1 MLYTCYYCGHSGN
14 DVTHH
19 EEHRYP
25 ASRGGVRTV
34 DACRYCNTQK
44 GAKTAQEYARW
55 LKQHPDQMR
64 PGVPFADSNRG
75 RFVRR
80 MPS

>member
-1 MLYTCYYCGHSGN
+1 MFYTCYYCGHSGN

-19 EEHRYP
+19 EEHPYP
-25 ASRGGVRTV
+25 QRLGGVRTV
-34 DACRYCNTQK
+34 DACRYCNAQK
-44 GAKTAQEYARW
+44 GGMTAQQYARW

-64 PGVPFADSNRG
+64 PGIPFPDSNRA

-80 MPS
+80 ILD